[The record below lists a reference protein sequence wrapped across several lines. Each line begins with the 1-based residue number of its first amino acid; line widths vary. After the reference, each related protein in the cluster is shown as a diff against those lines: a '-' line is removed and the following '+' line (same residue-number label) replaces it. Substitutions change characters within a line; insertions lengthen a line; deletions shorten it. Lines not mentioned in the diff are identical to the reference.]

1 MLLLTCKALS
11 SLKVPE
17 ETHSLE
23 DRSSPKSSSPSLLP
37 ADAKVEIKGVTTL
50 LGMQGH

>member
-1 MLLLTCKALS
+1 MHLRTCEALS

-23 DRSSPKSSSPSLLP
+23 DRGSPKKLFPSLLP
-37 ADAKVEIKGVTTL
+37 ADAKIEIKGVTTL
-50 LGMQGH
+50 LGTQGH